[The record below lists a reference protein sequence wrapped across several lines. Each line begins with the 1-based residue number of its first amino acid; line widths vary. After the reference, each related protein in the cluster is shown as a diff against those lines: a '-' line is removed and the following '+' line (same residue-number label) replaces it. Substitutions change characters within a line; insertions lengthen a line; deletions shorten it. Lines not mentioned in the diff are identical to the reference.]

1 MAMHHVV
8 LILSVCRV
16 WHFNCCSVKRKRKK
30 KREGRKVCI
39 TGREEV
45 KGDLWA
51 RMDFRTETR
60 LYFGLLRCVRLQ
72 KILMEIC
79 SCFLRTLVGERNYF
93 TFGFKEGRTMYMSGG
108 QCSLSHKADRGGCQR
123 NEEYDILMKKLIKVS
138 ASSRKSLNQCR
149 FLLQTRFKQS
159 GLFLQMHS
167 FSKIYYSKLFSGTN
181 KSYDTVQ
188 LQA

>member
-1 MAMHHVV
+1 MYNWEGGGQRGLVSQDG
-8 LILSVCRV
+8 LQNRDQIILWPTALRTVAE
-16 WHFNCCSVKRKRKK
+16 NPY
-30 KREGRKVCI
+30 
-39 TGREEV
+39 
-45 KGDLWA
+45 GD
-51 RMDFRTETR
+51 
-60 LYFGLLRCVRLQ
+60 
-72 KILMEIC
+72 C
-79 SCFLRTLVGERNYF
+79 SCFLCTLIGERNYF
-93 TFGFKEGRTMYMSGG
+93 TFGFKEGRTMYVSGG

-149 FLLQTRFKQS
+149 FLLQTRFKQP